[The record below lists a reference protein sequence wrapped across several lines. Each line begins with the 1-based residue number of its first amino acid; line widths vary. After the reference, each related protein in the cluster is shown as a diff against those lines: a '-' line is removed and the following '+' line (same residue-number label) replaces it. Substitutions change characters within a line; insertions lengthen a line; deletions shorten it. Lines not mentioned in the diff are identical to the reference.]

1 MSKSLEEERTQ
12 YVFQQELSEIDFVP
26 RTEEEIEKSLFKT
39 FNPEQLVDAYEKSMG
54 LEKPSAEQPKL
65 RYKHIMLSPGVDDE
79 DSQLLDTLMN
89 DPELYQIVNRTQT
102 WTVRG
107 EFKIFIEYTE
117 NLDVKKKR
125 EKRIKRQQQRGSEDE
140 QTS

>member
-1 MSKSLEEERTQ
+1 MLDA
-12 YVFQQELSEIDFVP
+12 F
-26 RTEEEIEKSLFKT
+26 EKA
-39 FNPEQLVDAYEKSMG
+39 QG
-54 LEKPSAEQPKL
+54 LEKSAPEQPKL

-79 DSQLLDTLMN
+79 DSKLLDDLMN

-125 EKRIKRQQQRGSEDE
+125 EKQAKRQQQRGTEEDE
-140 QTS
+140 QRS